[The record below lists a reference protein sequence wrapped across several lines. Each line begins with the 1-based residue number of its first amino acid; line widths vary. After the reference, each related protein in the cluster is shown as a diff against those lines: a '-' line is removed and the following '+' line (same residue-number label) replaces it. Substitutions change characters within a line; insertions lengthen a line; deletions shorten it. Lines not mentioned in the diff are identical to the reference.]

1 MFASS
6 NGTAFRIET
15 ATKDD
20 WPWIV
25 QGQVAIAWARL
36 GSERQRE
43 VSRQTVEERV
53 ARQVAE
59 LRQQEGFPSV
69 AFVARTDDGTPVGF
83 VWVARTHND
92 FTGQLEASLL
102 SQYVAEPCR
111 GQGLGHRLMETA
123 EEWARQQG
131 LPRISLSVDVHNRL
145 AQKLYETVGYEVE
158 TLRMTKKL
166 DRQEPGLL
174 LTDY

>member
-6 NGTAFRIET
+6 DETAFRIEP

-25 QGQVAIAWARL
+25 QGQVVIAWVRL
-36 GSERQRE
+36 GPERQRQ

-111 GQGLGHRLMETA
+111 GQGLGHRLMERA
-123 EEWARQQG
+123 EDWARQQG
-131 LPRISLSVDVHNRL
+131 LPRISLSVGAHNRL
-145 AQKLYETVGYEVE
+145 AQSLYETLGYQVE
-158 TLRMTKKL
+158 TLRMTKEL